1 MSIEIIVGLLVVVGV
16 LVWYFNRS
24 TGLDVNADGKVDA
37 ADAKQAVANTAKGI
51 KNAVDLDG
59 NGKVG
64 LGDVKVAADAVSSV
78 ATGAVAEAKRTVT
91 RAKTETKRKK
101 AVKGGD
107 LSAMTKDGLL
117 AHAKKVKAKA
127 NASMTKA
134 AIIEAI
140 NAVGK

>member
-1 MSIEIIVGLLVVVGV
+1 MSIEIIVGLVIAVGL
-16 LVWYFNRS
+16 LVWFFNRDN
-24 TGLDVNADGKVDA
+24 GLDVNNDGEVNA
-37 ADAKQAVANTAKGI
+37 ADAKAAVVNTAKGV

-59 NGKVG
+59 DGKVG
-64 LGDVKVAADAVSSV
+64 LGDVKVAANAVSSV

-107 LSAMTKDGLL
+107 LDAMKKDALL
-117 AHAKKVKAKA
+117 AHAKKVKVKA

-134 AIIEAI
+134 DIIAAI
-140 NAVGK
+140 NAAGK